1 MKSLKSKSLTALSV
15 ALLTSVVF
23 ANAAQAATCTLD
35 SVTIT
40 SIETSPLDGSGVV
53 FLGSQPATGCVG
65 TYKINGVNGDGSL
78 STDENIGRIEDGLL
92 NGEQKGSTTVLVGNE
107 FLTTSADQMLDLD
120 GDGVATDPGWIKLA
134 KSNYSGG
141 AWSAMEYSTNP
152 LDALGNSLIEQVLR
166 VAFSCSNTG
175 CTEGSWEIETT
186 TDIISKV
193 QAVLGRNA
201 FDHLAFVLHSG
212 QDGFAVYDFNFNIL
226 GQGLP
231 GFDFVTPYSF
241 TGEWNTDDFTNDQ
254 GAAQTISYISVW
266 ARDPQPS
273 SDVPEPASL
282 ALLGLGLLGVAA
294 MRCRK
299 TK

>member
-1 MKSLKSKSLTALSV
+1 MKTLRSKSLTALSI

-23 ANAAQAATCTLD
+23 ANSALADVCSLD
-35 SVTIT
+35 SVTIS
-40 SIETSPLDGSGVV
+40 SIETSPLDGAGVI
-53 FLGSQPATGCVG
+53 FSGSQSATGCVG
-65 TYKINGVNGDGSL
+65 TYKIAGVNGDGTL
-78 STDENIGRIEDGLL
+78 STDENIGRNGDGLL
-92 NGEQKGSTTVLVGNE
+92 NGENTSVLAGDK

-120 GDGVATDPGWIKLA
+120 GNGVATDPGWIKLA
-134 KSNYSGG
+134 KSDYSGG

-152 LDALGNSLIEQVLR
+152 LDGLGNSLIEQVLR

-175 CTEGSWEIETT
+175 CTAGSWEIETAV
-186 TDIISKV
+186 DIIAKV

-212 QDGFAVYDFNFNIL
+212 QDGFAVYDFNFNLL

-241 TGEWNTDDFTNDQ
+241 TGEWNTDDFTNPH

-266 ARDPQPS
+266 ARDPAPTN
-273 SDVPEPASL
+273 DVPEPASL

-294 MRCRK
+294 IRRRK
-299 TK
+299 N